1 MGKKCTRINFQ
12 TTAHV
17 ILQKMK
23 IKGKEGWM
31 EGRKREGR
39 EGGISKGETK
49 KAGRKGRKKEGREAG
64 RGGKGG
70 RKESPSLILLL

>member
-31 EGRKREGR
+31 EGRKGERT
-39 EGGISKGETK
+39 EGGISEGETK
-49 KAGRKGRKKEGREAG
+49 KAGRKGGREERRKEGRQ
-64 RGGKGG
+64 GGEEREGG
-70 RKESPSLILLL
+70 RKVLH

>member
-31 EGRKREGR
+31 EGRKREGK
-39 EGGISKGETK
+39 EGGISEGETK
-49 KAGRKGRKKEGREAG
+49 KAGRKGGREERRKEGRQ
-64 RGGKGG
+64 GGEEREGG
-70 RKESPSLILLL
+70 RKVLH